1 MKLFI
6 PAVFGFLAL
15 SACSYHTQTSSGQE
29 YLSAYKP
36 LPNYV
41 QAGKDED
48 GTAAVPKS
56 MQEKL
61 REVAAVEPTLTF
73 PQRMGLARIEDGAL
87 TTVPPEELEIWSKT
101 NERIGSE
108 FGEFVP
114 LSPMVARMA
123 SDRGVERRVGTEGIV
138 DVIRLGAARQH
149 VHSVLIYEVVTKQ
162 SERETILSAAKVTI
176 LGGYIV
182 PSNVHET
189 QAMGSAMF
197 IDVMQGYPYGT
208 VSANVDAQKR
218 LSSAWG
224 WGSDTADKSKS
235 ADTAKIRLAEKLAQ
249 EAENMLRQL
258 KRELAAKQPV
268 Q

>member
-1 MKLFI
+1 MKPFISAVLALF
-6 PAVFGFLAL
+6 VL
-15 SACSYHTQTSSGQE
+15 SACSFHTQTSSGQE

-36 LPNYV
+36 RSSYA
-41 QAGKDED
+41 QTAQKGDES
-48 GTAAVPKS
+48 GVPPKS
-56 MQEKL
+56 MQERL
-61 REVAAVEPTLTF
+61 REVASVEPTLAF
-73 PQRMGLARIEDGAL
+73 PQRMGLARIEGGAL
-87 TTVPPEELEIWSKT
+87 TTVPPEELAIWSKT
-101 NERIGSE
+101 NERMGSG

-114 LSPMVARMA
+114 LSPMVARMV
-123 SDRGVERRVGTEGIV
+123 SDRPAEHRVGTEGIV

-149 VHSVLIYEVVTKQ
+149 VHSVLIYEVVTRQ

-218 LSSAWG
+218 VSSAWG
-224 WGSDTADKSKS
+224 WGADSADKSKS
-235 ADTAKIRLAEKLAQ
+235 ADKAKIKLAEQLAQ
-249 EAENMLRQL
+249 ETEKMLRQL
-258 KRELAAKQPV
+258 KQELAVKQAA